1 MMVDNLALQTRKD
14 EVLVPT
20 KAETTSTNLP
30 TMTYD
35 QKTFDN
41 LLTVFNNDVPKFTQS
56 MVKILGK
63 QFDDPE
69 FMTYQGL
76 KTGTSPV
83 FDLFPK
89 LSQLPPEK
97 RRLTDEKIINLF
109 AFDPQGR
116 AISPGTFLEGF
127 QREIIPQA
135 ASVPSFMGGFAAGQ
149 TMVSGVPPV
158 TVPTAIIRF
167 GVPLVTGT
175 LTSLGG
181 YTLGEKIADETL
193 GEERVLLPNQ
203 QAA

>member
-89 LSQLPPEK
+89 LSQLPPE
-97 RRLTDEKIINLF
+97 I
-109 AFDPQGR
+109 
-116 AISPGTFLEGF
+116 
-127 QREIIPQA
+127 
-135 ASVPSFMGGFAAGQ
+135 
-149 TMVSGVPPV
+149 
-158 TVPTAIIRF
+158 
-167 GVPLVTGT
+167 VTGKQIVYPKFSP
-175 LTSLGG
+175 L
-181 YTLGEKIADETL
+181 IA
-193 GEERVLLPNQ
+193 
-203 QAA
+203 